1 MTTDAFITHC
11 LELLAPL
18 GSARARRMFGGH
30 GIYLD
35 ELFIAVVAADRL
47 YLKVDAQT
55 RGAFED
61 AGCEPFVY
69 DTKTGSIAMGYLSVP
84 PDALESPAAMR
95 DWALGALQ
103 AALRSRAAQPMRRP
117 RGKQSP
123 GGRSSR
129 AKVFKAGTSATASAA
144 GLRPTPTPAATK
156 TPGAA
161 PSSRPKR
168 RPRSRRWAAR
178 RQRP

>member
-18 GSARARRMFGGH
+18 GAARARRMFGGH

-35 ELFIAVVAADRL
+35 DLFIAIVLADRL
-47 YLKVDAQT
+47 YLKVDAQS
-55 RGAFED
+55 RGAFEA

-69 DTKTGSIAMGYLSVP
+69 DAKTGSIAMDYFSVP

-103 AALRSRAAQPMRRP
+103 AALRSRAAQPVRRP

-123 GGRSSR
+123 GGRSSST
-129 AKVFKAGTSATASAA
+129 KAVKTGTSATASAA
-144 GLRPTPTPAATK
+144 GQNATPTPAATK
-156 TPGAA
+156 TAGAA
-161 PSSRPKR
+161 PAARPKR
-168 RPRSRRWAAR
+168 PPRSRG
-178 RQRP
+178 